1 MIGKI
6 FDTYSSMTKQKQA
19 EKDLNISKSRGTSPN
34 RARANKEIDMNAIS
48 EERTDP
54 SHRLSQP
61 AYANFDLGDYLHY
74 N

>member
-1 MIGKI
+1 
-6 FDTYSSMTKQKQA
+6 MTKQKQA
-19 EKDLNISKSRGTSPN
+19 EKDLNINKSRGTSPN
-34 RARANKEIDMNAIS
+34 RARSKEIDMNAIS

-61 AYANFDLGDYLHY
+61 TYAHFDLGDYLHY